1 MCVSSLPSRLSQ
13 FRIVLE
19 IYSIEFNLFWEFHDI
34 VRPLATPRET
44 CFYVCKYLHWIS
56 VGTKIGT
63 SIVFELENQK
73 WRLNTR
79 KDQVFTQMWVIS
91 EQKITKKFTDLWL
104 SSYYRKGPNATLTN
118 LCSNKIYFIT
128 NISGKFHSG
137 LQCSSYFMIN
147 LLNISRF
154 RFLERFTV

>member
-19 IYSIEFNLFWEFHDI
+19 IYSIEFSLFWEFHDI

-91 EQKITKKFTDLWL
+91 EQKITKKFKLICGCQAITEKVQMQLWQ
-104 SSYYRKGPNATLTN
+104 NFAATKYIL
-118 LCSNKIYFIT
+118 
-128 NISGKFHSG
+128 
-137 LQCSSYFMIN
+137 LQ
-147 LLNISRF
+147 
-154 RFLERFTV
+154 T